1 MGTHPIFE
9 SDFDCLT
16 DTPLKKW
23 PTHDDDQDLCL
34 VSRFFSLLRTYD
46 EQFGCV
52 CSTIVIRSKVDLE
65 LVCCLSAQSVH
76 DQNEIRSKNNQK
88 IVKT

>member
-16 DTPLKKW
+16 DI
-23 PTHDDDQDLCL
+23 
-34 VSRFFSLLRTYD
+34 VSDGEFWRGFMRFTIMMRPNHQPWRVRST
-46 EQFGCV
+46 FGIEKN
-52 CSTIVIRSKVDLE
+52 SRPRI

-76 DQNEIRSKNNQK
+76 ANHHQKMKKQKSKT
-88 IVKT
+88 VRRYM